1 MDKLWL
7 LRYNFHKP
15 EERNN
20 ENNIMISTT
29 TDPGIAANFGDT
41 RFVIYASREAME
53 GLGAICVDAVV
64 HSAEREI
71 LMNANARYRI
81 LDVGSM
87 KIETREPWEEE
98 PATVYRSYV
107 KVELLAPWT
116 NQKGL

>member
-1 MDKLWL
+1 
-7 LRYNFHKP
+7 
-15 EERNN
+15 
-20 ENNIMISTT
+20 
-29 TDPGIAANFGDT
+29 
-41 RFVIYASREAME
+41 ME

-107 KVELLAPWT
+107 KVELLAP
-116 NQKGL
+116 

>member
-1 MDKLWL
+1 MQRFFENVGINGEADEKTGIAMDKLWL

-41 RFVIYASREAME
+41 LFVIYAS
-53 GLGAICVDAVV
+53 
-64 HSAEREI
+64 
-71 LMNANARYRI
+71 
-81 LDVGSM
+81 
-87 KIETREPWEEE
+87 REPWEEE

-107 KVELLAPWT
+107 KVELLAP
-116 NQKGL
+116 